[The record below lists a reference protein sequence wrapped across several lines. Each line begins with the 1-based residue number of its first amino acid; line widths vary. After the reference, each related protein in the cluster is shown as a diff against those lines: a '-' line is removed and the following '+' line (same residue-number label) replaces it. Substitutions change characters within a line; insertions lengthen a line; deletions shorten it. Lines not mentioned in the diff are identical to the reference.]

1 MYDIHES
8 FHRDVLDFCSLAS
21 WFSFLRVSSGDVL
34 FAGAAFKVRVVG
46 SRWPL
51 RIINLASFSYGF
63 YYHNLEKDCV
73 RIRLRLLEYPK
84 LPAIVALVGVKN
96 NLIFTLHDVVKR
108 PSSETRCEEIVFD
121 AADSDYFLVRA
132 AFLASS
138 EDSHEGYDQIVNRLL

>member
-1 MYDIHES
+1 MSHFI
-8 FHRDVLDFCSLAS
+8 AT
-21 WFSFLRVSSGDVL
+21 FSIFALSRHGSRSSEFLLVMLLL